1 MKILD
6 KAQYAPLI
14 ISIGIVI
21 YTIIDTKTKIGY
33 DDATGQ
39 PVHYLV
45 IDTVIYAAIALSFI
59 LALALLKV
67 RFWKPFF
74 TVVLVA
80 ATFSLIQFC
89 SSISGFKF
97 GHIKIDIFSFC
108 LLIFHVTLNVKLF
121 SEFLNLLAS
130 ESKSDQSKPK
140 ESDIELFANK
150 YTSKTQEELKEI
162 SESDKYSGAARAAA
176 SRIIIK

>member
-14 ISIGIVI
+14 ISAGMVV
-21 YTIIDTKTKIGY
+21 YTIIDTKTRIGY

-39 PVHYLV
+39 PFHYLV
-45 IDTVIYAAIALSFI
+45 IDTVMYAAISLTFI

-67 RFWKPFF
+67 RFWKHFF

-80 ATFSLIQFC
+80 ATFSIIQFC

-97 GHIKIDIFSFC
+97 GQIKIDFFSFC
-108 LLIFHVTLNVKLF
+108 LLIFHLTLNVKLF
-121 SEFLNLLAS
+121 SDFVNLLVS

-150 YTSKTQEELKEI
+150 
-162 SESDKYSGAARAAA
+162 
-176 SRIIIK
+176 

>member
-1 MKILD
+1 
-6 KAQYAPLI
+6 
-14 ISIGIVI
+14 
-21 YTIIDTKTKIGY
+21 
-33 DDATGQ
+33 
-39 PVHYLV
+39 
-45 IDTVIYAAIALSFI
+45 
-59 LALALLKV
+59 
-67 RFWKPFF
+67 
-74 TVVLVA
+74 LVA

-89 SSISGFKF
+89 PSISGFKF